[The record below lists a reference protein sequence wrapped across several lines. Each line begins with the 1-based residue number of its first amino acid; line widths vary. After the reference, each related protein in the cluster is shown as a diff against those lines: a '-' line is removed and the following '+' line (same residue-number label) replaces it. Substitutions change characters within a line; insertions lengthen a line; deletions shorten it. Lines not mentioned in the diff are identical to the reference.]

1 MLALLANDVALH
13 RRVAFEH
20 IAEAGKLSAFDAAI
34 DAGSLVE
41 VEVLADVAERT
52 LEFHFVLAGVLFV
65 GVLSDPR
72 GRLFVF
78 SGLVGAYGTGL
89 ES

>member
-1 MLALLANDVALH
+1 MANDVALH

-20 IAEAGKLSAFDAAI
+20 IAEAGKLPAFDAAV
-34 DAGSLVE
+34 DAGGLME
-41 VEVLADVAERT
+41 VEVLADVAERASK
-52 LEFHFVLAGVLFV
+52 FHFVLACVLFV
-65 GVLSDPR
+65 GVLRDPR